1 LVLGGHDHVIME
13 EFVNGVPVIKNGSNF
28 NELGLIHL
36 YLPSQDKPYK
46 GRKVN
51 FEFKTIKVPMFE

>member
-1 LVLGGHDHVIME
+1 ME